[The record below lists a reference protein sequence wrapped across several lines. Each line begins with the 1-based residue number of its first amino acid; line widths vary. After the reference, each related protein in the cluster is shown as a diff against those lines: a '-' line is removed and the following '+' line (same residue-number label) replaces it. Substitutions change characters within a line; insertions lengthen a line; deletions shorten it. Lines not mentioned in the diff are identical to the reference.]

1 MPSLAPVIATAR
13 RFGLLL
19 STALV
24 LAVAGCAAPS
34 TNDRGDTPMDTAANA
49 PSTGATSD
57 TDASTPAP
65 VQSPPRPPQ
74 LSPVKRPS
82 PRPSLGPGRGESVP
96 AGDTVKIDR
105 SCSTDAQCTVK
116 DVGNCCGYYP
126 ACVNVDSPT
135 DPEGVKAQCAKSG
148 MASVCGFPSIT
159 SCQCVAGQ
167 CQGSSKAL
175 LE

>member
-1 MPSLAPVIATAR
+1 MPLPAPIFAFVR
-13 RFGLLL
+13 RCALLL

-24 LAVAGCAAPS
+24 FAIAGCAAPS
-34 TNDRGDTPMDTAANA
+34 TNQGRAPTPDDAAADIPAETA
-49 PSTGATSD
+49 
-57 TDASTPAP
+57 TPAP
-65 VQSPPRPPQ
+65 AAAPIQNPPRPPQ
-74 LSPVKRPS
+74 LPPVRRPS
-82 PRPSLGPGRGESVP
+82 PRPSLGPGLGNANSG
-96 AGDTVKIDR
+96 GDTVQIDR
-105 SCSTDAQCTVK
+105 SCNTDAECTVK

-135 DPEGVKAQCAKSG
+135 DPEAVKAQCAKTG
-148 MASVCGFPSIT
+148 MAGVCGFPAIT

>member
-1 MPSLAPVIATAR
+1 MPSLAPALTTAR
-13 RFGLLL
+13 RLGLLL
-19 STALV
+19 STAVV
-24 LAVAGCAAPS
+24 LAVAGCTAPS
-34 TNDRGDTPMDTAANA
+34 TNDRADAPTDTATDAQS
-49 PSTGATSD
+49 STGATTD
-57 TDASTPAP
+57 TEASTP
-65 VQSPPRPPQ
+65 VQNPPRPPQ
-74 LSPVKRPS
+74 LPPVKRPS
-82 PRPSLGPGRGESVP
+82 PRPSLGPGQGKSVP

-148 MASVCGFPSIT
+148 TASVCGFPSIT

-167 CQGSSKAL
+167 CQGDSKAL